1 MNLKRTIDT
10 IHFLL
15 LPGSR
20 LLSRPG
26 FNCGGILCPP
36 GKSCQLNADG
46 QPECLC
52 NTICTLEY
60 APVCGSDGKT
70 YGNRCQLMV
79 AACLA
84 NKIITVAHN
93 GECETGKRYCRIR
106 VLLLLFF
113 LSLLLLLLLLSVV
126 VVTASVTIMMLIMIM
141 IVIITIIIESTCNRN
156 KVFI

>member
-93 GECETGKRYCRIR
+93 GECETGKRCCRIR
-106 VLLLLFF
+106 VLLLLLLL
-113 LSLLLLLLLLSVV
+113 LSLLLLSVVVVVVVVV
-126 VVTASVTIMMLIMIM
+126 VVTASVTIMMLI
-141 IVIITIIIESTCNRN
+141 
-156 KVFI
+156 